1 MTIDLSNLSQEKR
14 AFLKANPELLKSL
27 EEQIPRQVAGVQ
39 KRVEKREK
47 GKAKWQRDLEDV
59 DRRVQE
65 AKDRAEK
72 LRREYDPLLREIQGK
87 LLRKLDVVK
96 SEDSLV
102 CPKCGEGD
110 KGNKM
115 NGKPWCFKCNVTLV
129 PKSQVAKWM
138 NLPKMKALRRSLKD
152 DVNSLVAGEDEE

>member
-27 EEQIPRQVAGVQ
+27 EQQIPKQIAAVQ
-39 KRVEKREK
+39 KHEEKLWK

-72 LRREYDPLLREIQGK
+72 LRREYDPHLREIQDK

-96 SEDSLV
+96 GEDSLV

-115 NGKPWCFKCNVTLV
+115 NGKPWCFKCNVPLV
-129 PKSQVAKWM
+129 PKGQVAKW
-138 NLPKMKALRRSLKD
+138 LLETKVLRRSLKD
-152 DVNSLVAGEDEE
+152 DVDRLVHGEDA